1 MSAFTQSL
9 TLRTRTR
16 RVDADGKPVYDDYG
30 NDIFDETPATSDGW
44 VVYPR
49 NASELVQGQDTS
61 IVGVT
66 AVYVGAIVGAGAI
79 DAVTIETGPYAASY
93 EVDGLPGFY
102 VHPVTGRQV
111 TELHL
116 TRITG

>member
-1 MSAFTQSL
+1 MSDSL

-16 RVDADGKPVYDDYG
+16 RADDDGKPVYDELG
-30 NDIFDETPATSDGW
+30 NDIFDETDATLDGW
-44 VVYPR
+44 AVYPR

-66 AVYVGAIVGAGAI
+66 AVLAGAIVGATAI
-79 DAVTIETGPYAASY
+79 DAVTIETGPYAGEY

-102 VHPVTGRQV
+102 VHPETGDQV

-116 TRITG
+116 TQING